1 MNTALGLPSIP
12 KIAAVLRLDPPLFQT
27 GGAKEA
33 EKQLASDVRAGRI
46 SSGDATALRV
56 HKYILQKDYPAAEAE
71 LVRLTPDKKIGADEK
86 ITLWL
91 LLTKESQGSGGLHRR
106 QVYPPIC

>member
-1 MNTALGLPSIP
+1 M
-12 KIAAVLRLDPPLFQT
+12 
-27 GGAKEA
+27 
-33 EKQLASDVRAGRI
+33 RAGRI

-86 ITLWL
+86 LTLWL
-91 LLTKESQGSGGLHRR
+91 LLTKSRRVVRLHRR
-106 QVYPPIC
+106 QVHPPYR